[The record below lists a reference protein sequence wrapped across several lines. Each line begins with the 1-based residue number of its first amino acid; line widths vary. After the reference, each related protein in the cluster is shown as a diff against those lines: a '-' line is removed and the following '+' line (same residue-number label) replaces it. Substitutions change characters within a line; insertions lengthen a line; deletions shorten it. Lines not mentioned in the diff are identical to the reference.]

1 MITELWIFLHY
12 ILSTNCITGMV
23 QTLRTDQGNKVLAI
37 TGLQSTESQ
46 NVVFPKD
53 KWTVEFEFK
62 A

>member
-46 NVVFPKD
+46 NAVFPKD